1 MKFYALFKRRHL
13 ARVAQ
18 PILRIMDSV
27 SWLIHNTDKRKLIM
41 RINLTV
47 ILLTASLLQVSAG
60 GFAQKIN
67 LTQSNISLTQVFKEI
82 RKQSGYDFVYATP
95 QIKLA
100 RKVDIFARNASLT
113 DVLEKCFLNQP
124 FTYEIQNKTIVIRER
139 TDGFT
144 APDRRIEGTVMDRK
158 DGSPI
163 AGATVLVKGT
173 KLTSQTDGKGKFS
186 LNVPNGAETLVIRY
200 LGFKTQEIAL
210 ANFVSFTIRMEE
222 DEQLLEQVV
231 VSTGYQSI
239 AKDRA
244 TGSFSQVK
252 QEDLERKITLNLVD
266 KLEGMASGLLLTSNL
281 PNSSGRPTKNSLLS
295 IRGRST
301 ISATQDPLIVVDG
314 FPFESDLSLL
324 NPEDIATITFLKDAA
339 AASIWGV
346 RASNGVVVIE
356 TKKGKA
362 NKPQIAFST
371 NFTIGGKPDLGY
383 RPVASSADYLDF
395 ESEGVN
401 KLLIP
406 DPKGKSAPAISSGAD
421 IFFRFKRGEITAAQ
435 RDALVQQLSGYDYKT
450 QYSEY
455 LLQKQ
460 QIQQY
465 NLSASGG
472 GEFAR
477 YFFSGSYSKELPVAK
492 GDQTERFT
500 LNSKNDFQLSKRLD
514 ASAGLMLMMNNSKN
528 NGLGLTPLQPGIGT
542 FLPYDRIVGD
552 DGKPVQY
559 ARAFNAAALDPLEK
573 QGYLPW
579 RYDYLSAL
587 SDADNTVRYSQF
599 RINGSLQYK
608 IIEGLSA
615 QVSGLYERSFQRGRN
630 YYSPDSY
637 TTRNTINNAT
647 SILAGSNPAKL
658 VYGLPLGGI
667 LDQANLDMEQ
677 YNVRGQLVLNKKL
690 GTDHRVDAVAGI
702 EMRQVWAAG
711 ATTRLYGYDDR
722 TLSSMPVNYA
732 TQYTMAVTGNK
743 TTPSLPNTLSDV
755 RDRFL
760 SWYTNANYTY
770 KDKYVISG
778 SARLDDSNL
787 FGASKEY
794 RATPLWSIGGM
805 WKLGQEDFL
814 QLPFVNRLNLRVT
827 YGVNG
832 NVDKTTS
839 PFLTATVSGSP
850 DFYNG
855 LSYASISNPANP
867 LLRWEKTK
875 TFNIG
880 ADVSLWEDR
889 LEFSLDIYK
898 KRSYDLL
905 GPAEFNA
912 TYGFTS
918 LKVNTGRLD
927 NHGVDLNLTADV
939 LRGGDFQWKSQLNFG
954 YNENKVVSS
963 NLQRDNVSYY
973 LNSGPAGNNPIVGKS
988 IDGIYSTNWGGLDNK
1003 GRPTVLTG
1011 DGKQMFT
1018 ENDISN
1024 DLSTLTY
1031 SGTTVPKYFG
1041 GFTNTFRYKQFDL
1054 SFLITYKLG
1063 YVFRRP
1069 SIDYFSYF
1077 TQKSIHSDVG
1087 QRWRQPGDEAN
1098 TNVPVMPS
1106 NGVNYSA
1113 NWYTSSNQLIESGS
1127 HIRFRELS
1135 LSYSLAPS
1143 IVKQLRMRQL
1153 SVMAYARNLGLIWA
1167 KNKEGIDPDF
1177 VPSAY
1182 YTILPTPASFA
1193 LGLRASF

>member
-1 MKFYALFKRRHL
+1 MKFYALFKRRHI

-67 LTQSNISLTQVFKEI
+67 LTQNNISLTQVFKEI

-100 RKVDIFARNASLT
+100 RKVDIFARNASLA

-124 FTYEIQNKTIVIRER
+124 FTYEIQNKTIVIKER
-139 TDGFT
+139 SGVIV
-144 APDRRIEGTVMDRK
+144 APDRKIQGTVLDK
-158 DGSPI
+158 KNGSAIP
-163 AGATVLVKGT
+163 GVVVLVKGT
-173 KLTSQTDGKGKFS
+173 KVATQTDAQGKFT
-186 LNVPNGAETLVIRY
+186 LNVPGGAETLIVRF

-222 DEQLLEQVV
+222 DPQLLEQVV
-231 VSTGYQSI
+231 VSTGYQTI

-244 TGSFSQVK
+244 TGSFSQIK
-252 QEDLERKITLNLVD
+252 QEDMERKLTLNLVD

-314 FPFESDLSLL
+314 FAFESDLALL
-324 NPEDIATITFLKDAA
+324 NPDDIATVDFLKDAA

-346 RASNGVVVIE
+346 RASNGVVVIQ

-362 NKPQIAFST
+362 NQAQISFST

-395 ESEGVN
+395 EAEGVN

-406 DPKGKSAPAISSGAD
+406 DPKGKNLPAISSGAD
-421 IFFRFKRGEITAAQ
+421 IFFRFKRGEISATE

-450 QYSEY
+450 QYSKY

-472 GEFAR
+472 NESAR
-477 YFFSGSYSKELPVAK
+477 YFVSGSYSKELPVSK

-500 LNSKNDFQLSKRLD
+500 LNSNNDFQLSKRLA
-514 ASAGLMLMMNNSKN
+514 ASAGLMLIMNNSKN
-528 NGLGLTPLQPGIGT
+528 NGLGLTPLQPGIST
-542 FLPYDRIVGD
+542 ILPYDRIVGD

-559 ARAFNAAALDPLEK
+559 ARAFNAAGLDVLEK
-573 QGYLPW
+573 QGYFPW
-579 RYDYLSAL
+579 RYNYLSAL

-599 RINGSLQYK
+599 RVNGSLQYK

-615 QVSGLYERSFQRGRN
+615 QASGLYERSFQRSRN
-630 YYSPDSY
+630 YYSPESY
-637 TTRNTINNAT
+637 TTRNTINTAT

-667 LDQANLDMEQ
+667 LDQGNIDMEQ
-677 YNVRGQLVLNKKL
+677 YNVRGQLVLNKKF
-690 GTDHRVDAVAGI
+690 GSDHRVDAVAGI
-702 EMRQVWAAG
+702 EMRQVWTAG
-711 ATTRLYGYDDR
+711 STNRLYGYDDQ
-722 TLSSMPVNYA
+722 TLSSLPVNYA
-732 TQYTMAVTGNK
+732 TQYSMAVTGNK
-743 TTPSLPNTLSDV
+743 TTPTLPNTLTDV

-760 SWYTNANYTY
+760 SWYTNANYTF
-770 KDKYVISG
+770 KERYVISG

-787 FGASKEY
+787 FGASEEY
-794 RATPLWSIGGM
+794 RATPLWSLGGM

-814 QLPFVNRLNLRVT
+814 QLPFVDRLNLRVT

-839 PFLTATVSGSP
+839 PFLIATVSSSP

-855 LSYASISNPANP
+855 
-867 LLRWEKTK
+867 
-875 TFNIG
+875 
-880 ADVSLWEDR
+880 
-889 LEFSLDIYK
+889 
-898 KRSYDLL
+898 
-905 GPAEFNA
+905 
-912 TYGFTS
+912 
-918 LKVNTGRLD
+918 
-927 NHGVDLNLTADV
+927 
-939 LRGGDFQWKSQLNFG
+939 
-954 YNENKVVSS
+954 
-963 NLQRDNVSYY
+963 
-973 LNSGPAGNNPIVGKS
+973 
-988 IDGIYSTNWGGLDNK
+988 
-1003 GRPTVLTG
+1003 
-1011 DGKQMFT
+1011 
-1018 ENDISN
+1018 
-1024 DLSTLTY
+1024 
-1031 SGTTVPKYFG
+1031 
-1041 GFTNTFRYKQFDL
+1041 
-1054 SFLITYKLG
+1054 
-1063 YVFRRP
+1063 
-1069 SIDYFSYF
+1069 
-1077 TQKSIHSDVG
+1077 
-1087 QRWRQPGDEAN
+1087 
-1098 TNVPVMPS
+1098 
-1106 NGVNYSA
+1106 
-1113 NWYTSSNQLIESGS
+1113 
-1127 HIRFRELS
+1127 
-1135 LSYSLAPS
+1135 
-1143 IVKQLRMRQL
+1143 
-1153 SVMAYARNLGLIWA
+1153 
-1167 KNKEGIDPDF
+1167 
-1177 VPSAY
+1177 
-1182 YTILPTPASFA
+1182 
-1193 LGLRASF
+1193 

>member
-1 MKFYALFKRRHL
+1 MNFYALFKHRYFT
-13 ARVAQ
+13 RVAQ
-18 PILRIMDSV
+18 PFVRVMDSV
-27 SWLIHNTDKRKLIM
+27 LEQIHKADKRKLIM
-41 RINLTV
+41 RFNLTV
-47 ILLTASLLQVSAG
+47 ILLTTFLLQVSAAG
-60 GFAQKIN
+60 YAQRIN
-67 LTQSNISLTQVFKEI
+67 LTKNNISLTEVFKEI
-82 RKQSGYDFVYATP
+82 RIQSGYDFVYATP

-100 RKVDIFARNASLT
+100 RKVDILARNAS
-113 DVLEKCFLNQP
+113 VLEVLERCFINQP
-124 FTYEIQNKTIVIRER
+124 FTFEIQNKTIVIKER
-139 TDGFT
+139 AG
-144 APDRRIEGTVMDRK
+144 AVQNRRIRGQVLDRK
-158 DGSPI
+158 DGKAIP
-163 AGATVLVKGT
+163 GATVAIKGT
-173 KLTSQTDGKGKFS
+173 RALVQTDNYGKFV
-186 LNVPNGAETLVIRY
+186 LDVPTGGTILVVRF
-200 LGFKTQEIAL
+200 LGYKTQEIL
-210 ANFVSFTIRMEE
+210 LSDFESFVIKLDE
-222 DEQLLEQVV
+222 DQQLLDQVV
-231 VSTGYQSI
+231 VSTGYQTI

-244 TGSFSQVK
+244 TGSFSQIK
-252 QEDLERKITLNLVD
+252 QEDMERKLTLNLVD
-266 KLEGMASGLLLTSNL
+266 KMEGMASGLLLTSNL
-281 PNSSGRPTKNSLLS
+281 PDASGRPTKNSLLS

-301 ISATQDPLIVVDG
+301 ISATQNPLIIVDG
-314 FPFESDLSLL
+314 FPYESELSLL
-324 NPEDIATITFLKDAA
+324 NPEDISTITFLKDAA

-356 TKKGKA
+356 TKHGKA
-362 NKPQIAFST
+362 GKSQINFST
-371 NFTIGGKPDLGY
+371 NFTIGGKPDLAY

-395 ESEGVN
+395 EKEAVDKS
-401 KLLIP
+401 LIP
-406 DPKGKSAPAISSGAD
+406 DPKGKSLPAISSGAD
-421 IFFRFKRGEITAAQ
+421 IFYRFKRGEITAAQ

-450 QYSEY
+450 QYSDY

-472 GEFAR
+472 NELAR
-477 YFFSGSYSKELPVAK
+477 YFVSGSYSKELPVAK

-500 LNSKNDFQLSKRLD
+500 LNSKNDFQLSKRLQ
-514 ASAGLMLMMNNSKN
+514 ASTGLMLTMNNSKN
-528 NGLGLTPLQPGIGT
+528 NGLGLTPLQPGIST
-542 FLPYDRIVGD
+542 ILPYDRIVGD

-559 ARAFNAAALDPLEK
+559 ARAFNGPALDALEK

-587 SDADNTVRYSQF
+587 SNADNTVRYSQF
-599 RINGSLQYK
+599 RVNGSLQYK
-608 IIEGLSA
+608 IIDGVNA

-630 YYSPDSY
+630 YYNPDSY
-637 TTRNTINNAT
+637 SARNTINNAT

-658 VYGLPLGGI
+658 VYGLPVGGI
-667 LDQANLDMEQ
+667 LDLANADMEQ
-677 YNVRGQLVLNKKL
+677 YNARGQLVMNRKL
-690 GTDHRVDAVAGI
+690 GSNHRLDAVAGL
-702 EMRQVWAAG
+702 EMRQLWTAG
-711 ATTRLYGYDDR
+711 STNRLYGYDDQ
-722 TLSSMPVNYA
+722 TLSSLPVNYA
-732 TQYTMAVTGNK
+732 TQYAMAVTGSK
-743 TTPSLPNTLSDV
+743 TTPALPNTLTDT

-760 SWYTNANYTY
+760 SWYTNANYTF
-770 KDKYVISG
+770 KEKYVISG

-794 RATPLWSIGGM
+794 RATPLWSVGGM

-814 QLPFVNRLNLRVT
+814 RLPFVDRLNLRVT

-839 PFLTATVSGSP
+839 PFLTATVSGFP

-855 LSYASISNPANP
+855 LNYAVISNPANP

-880 ADVSLWEDR
+880 ADVSLWKDR

-905 GPAEFNA
+905 GPAEFNP

-939 LRGGDFQWKSQLNFG
+939 LGNGDFQWKSQLNFG

-988 IDGIYSTNWGGLDNK
+988 IDGIYSTNWGGLDSK

-1011 DGKQMFT
+1011 DGKQMFV

-1041 GFTNTFRYKQFDL
+1041 GFTNTFHYKQFDM

-1069 SIDYFSYF
+1069 SIDYSSYF
-1077 TQKSIHSDVG
+1077 TQKTIHSDVG
-1087 QRWRQPGDEAN
+1087 QRWRQPGDETK

-1106 NGVNYSA
+1106 SGVNYNS
-1113 NWYTSSNQLIESGS
+1113 NWYTSSNQLIESGD
-1127 HIRFRELS
+1127 HVRLREIS
-1135 LSYSLAPS
+1135 LSYSFAPS
-1143 IVKQLRMRQL
+1143 LVKQLHVRQL